1 MQRVIES
8 TAVHEA
14 VVVKSTGVDSG
25 YKSGQAC
32 FTRSSTFKIP
42 GTLVEKCWREFVSR
56 EDKTMH
62 GRESRGILWFLFCIF
77 QRHTQQWRQF
87 NIFSWFGG
95 SWLGA
100 HGRKWCIELRPRLLA
115 TYPTA
120 SDEDITNEPAKTLC
134 NEMWTASFQM
144 LLWKPEV
151 VILDI
156 KTNDFIWVI
165 NEIINAQILPVFS
178 LVSSQSCVS
187 TAIWNYFFSSS

>member
-1 MQRVIES
+1 
-8 TAVHEA
+8 
-14 VVVKSTGVDSG
+14 
-25 YKSGQAC
+25 
-32 FTRSSTFKIP
+32 
-42 GTLVEKCWREFVSR
+42 
-56 EDKTMH
+56 MH
-62 GRESRGILWFLFCIF
+62 GRESRGIFWFLFCIF

-87 NIFSWFGG
+87 NIFFRFGG

-120 SDEDITNEPAKTLC
+120 SDENITNEPAKTLC

-165 NEIINAQILPVFS
+165 NEIINAQIF
-178 LVSSQSCVS
+178 QSCLFLILCISSDLKLLLLKLWRVGAS
-187 TAIWNYFFSSS
+187 QTLELFTSSFCRCYETRLIQYHIYTFSGQNSFKLKIQLSGLLIFYHARARWS